1 MFTGL
6 VERVGR
12 IVEIEEIGCADG
24 EAARRFVIDCGDSDN
39 SKYLED
45 AVLGE
50 SISVNGVCLTATSLE
65 GSRFTVDAIEE
76 TLRRTTL
83 GQKKVGDKVNLE
95 RALKANARLGGHI
108 VQGHVDG
115 VGIVSNVRDEGASWW
130 VTFEPPSEL
139 LRYIVGKGSICI
151 DGISLTVANVAY
163 TKFSVALIPH
173 TREVT
178 AAGEWR
184 EGASVNLETDVLAK
198 YVERLTQWNQDPHAV

>member
-6 VERVGR
+6 VERVAR
-12 IVEIEEIGCADG
+12 IAQIEEIGSTEAG
-24 EAARRFVIDCGDSDN
+24 AQAARRFVIDCGEDGSA
-39 SKYLED
+39 YLED

-50 SISVNGVCLTATSLE
+50 SIAVNGVCLTATRLE
-65 GSRFTVDAIEE
+65 SSRFTVEAVEE

-83 GQKKVGDKVNLE
+83 GQRKEGDSVNLE
-95 RALKANARLGGHI
+95 RALKASARLGGHI

-115 VGIVSNVRDEGASWW
+115 VGIVSNVREEGASWW

-139 LRYIVGKGSICI
+139 MRYIVHKGSICI

-163 TKFSVALIPH
+163 TKFSVALISH
-173 TREVT
+173 TRENT
-178 AAGEWR
+178 NAGAWA

-198 YVERLTQWNQDPHAV
+198 YVERLAQWNREN